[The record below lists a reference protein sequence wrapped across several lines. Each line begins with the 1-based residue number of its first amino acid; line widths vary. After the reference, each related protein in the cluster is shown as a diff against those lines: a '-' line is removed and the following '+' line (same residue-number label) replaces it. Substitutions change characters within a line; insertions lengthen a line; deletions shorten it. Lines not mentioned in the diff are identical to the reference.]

1 VVRPLVFVL
10 LVACGHPAKPT
21 TPPARDPHSFA
32 EPAKV
37 AVTHVSLDLTVDFD
51 ARVLVGTAKLT
62 LARHD
67 PAAPLRLDTQDLA
80 VEAAVDCASG
90 KPLAYA
96 VDRPHAFLGSQ
107 LVVQQPSACI
117 AITYRTSPSARA
129 LLWVEPSGTAGKRAP
144 MLFTQSQ
151 AILARSWVPL
161 QDTPSVRFTY
171 DAVIHVPDKL
181 WAVMSASNA
190 QRPPADGIWR
200 FEMTRPIPSYLMAL
214 AVGDFAF
221 KAIGARTGIYAEP
234 SIVEA
239 AAAEFGE
246 VDAMMATAEKLYG
259 PYAWERYD
267 MLVLPPSFPYGGM
280 ENPRLTFLTPTAI
293 VGDRTLVSLIAHEL
307 AHSWSGNLV
316 TNSTWAD
323 FWLNEGFTT
332 YVERR
337 IMEQLRGRDYVDMQ
351 WSIGYRELEKAF
363 VDTKPGDTRLA
374 LQVSP
379 GRDPEDVP
387 GDAAYE
393 KGALFLRT
401 LEEAFGRDVF
411 DAFVRRRF
419 ERLAFSSTDSVTFE
433 ADVRREL
440 IDKHP
445 GTFTAQQLATWL
457 HGTGLP
463 AGAAPK
469 PLAPRRRARRALP
482 ALSRRRAVRGDE
494 LDHPRLGGVPPR
506 AARDHA
512 ARPSPGARRE
522 VQAHRAGQPRDRD
535 ELVAADGARRRQG
548 RDPRDRGVPDDDR
561 SPPQPRPALQ
571 GADREG
577 RQLARARARD
587 VREGEADVSPDGAR
601 RLHAHA
607 RPLSPQP
614 SATSMSSTNSR
625 CLSGVRTMRNSRNN

>member
-1 VVRPLVFVL
+1 MVRTLVFVL
-10 LVACGHPAKPT
+10 LAACGHPARPSA
-21 TPPARDPHSFA
+21 PPARDPHSFA
-32 EPAKV
+32 EPTKV
-37 AVTHVSLDLTVDFD
+37 AITHVSLDLTVDFT
-51 ARVLVGTAKLT
+51 ARVLHGTAKLT
-62 LARHD
+62 VARRD
-67 PAAPLRLDTQDLA
+67 PNAPLRLDTQDLA
-80 VEAAVDCASG
+80 IESVIDCASS

-96 VDRPHAFLGSQ
+96 VDHPHPFLGSS
-107 LVVQQPSACI
+107 LVIQAPGECVAI
-117 AITYRTSPSARA
+117 AYRTSPQARA
-129 LLWVEPSGTAGKRAP
+129 LLWMEPSGTAGKRAP

-181 WAVMSASNA
+181 WAVMSATNL
-190 QRPPADGIWR
+190 QRPPADGVWR
-200 FEMTRPIPSYLMAL
+200 FEMKQPIPSYLMAL

-221 KAIGARTGIYAEP
+221 KAIGTRTGIYAEP
-234 SIVEA
+234 SIVDA

-259 PYAWERYD
+259 PYAWGRYD

-316 TNSTWAD
+316 TNRTWAD

-337 IMEQLRGRDYVDMQ
+337 IMEELRGRDYVDMQ
-351 WSIGYRELEKAF
+351 WSIGHRELLKAF
-363 VDTKPGDTRLA
+363 AETAPADTRLA

-379 GRDPEDVP
+379 DRDPEDVP

-401 LEEAFGRDVF
+401 LEEAFGREVF
-411 DAFVRRRF
+411 DGFVRRRF

-440 IDKHP
+440 IARHP
-445 GTFTAQQLATWL
+445 GMFTAKQLATWL

-463 AGAAPK
+463 DNAAPK
-469 PLAPRRRARRALP
+469 PSRRVAELDAIAKRFIATGDLFDATRWSTLDWVVFLRALP
-482 ALSRRRAVRGDE
+482 ATTPLGRLQSLDATFKLTAQSNPEIAMNWLPLMVRADGKEAIPAIEAYLTTIGRRRN
-494 LDHPRLGGVPPR
+494 LGP
-506 AARDHA
+506 
-512 ARPSPGARRE
+512 
-522 VQAHRAGQPRDRD
+522 
-535 ELVAADGARRRQG
+535 LYK
-548 RDPRDRGVPDDDR
+548 
-561 SPPQPRPALQ
+561 ALTDK
-571 GADREG
+571 GGSWLE
-577 RQLARARARD
+577 LARATFDRAKAMYHPT
-587 VREGEADVSPDGAR
+587 VREDFAR
-601 RLHAHA
+601 LLAK
-607 RPLSPQP
+607 
-614 SATSMSSTNSR
+614 
-625 CLSGVRTMRNSRNN
+625 